1 MYLNS
6 LTFLCQ
12 AILYISV
19 LEGKAP
25 WARGHPIFFL
35 HFRKSEYFFWIFRRA
50 EAVLWAEP
58 NLLFLLWA
66 RHAENT
72 REREMWSERR
82 ANNVIE
88 IDPLLSGKY

>member
-1 MYLNS
+1 MYRDGIFFYVRKFSLYLNS

-35 HFRKSEYFFWIFRRA
+35 HFPKSEYFLDIWTRGGCVVGGTEFVIFI
-50 EAVLWAEP
+50 VGQ
-58 NLLFLLWA
+58 
-66 RHAENT
+66 T
-72 REREMWSERR
+72 RGEYTGER
-82 ANNVIE
+82 NVE
-88 IDPLLSGKY
+88 